1 MLYMLKVMLGSP
13 TLLSKTFSTRAI
25 NFSRIIPNFLKT
37 NNKLQQLFAQ
47 DKTMNS
53 LKDDIQA
60 RLKRR
65 NLQIK
70 EEE

>member
-1 MLYMLKVMLGSP
+1 MLYMLKVTLGSP
-13 TLLSKTFSTRAI
+13 TLLSKTFSIRDI
-25 NFSRIIPNFLKT
+25 NFSRIIPNVLKT

-47 DKTMNS
+47 DKTMNL

-70 EEE
+70 EKE